1 MGRIVKKK
9 LSDSVLEEIGRMV
22 EAGELNR
29 GDKLPPQDQLA
40 AQLGVSRPSLREAL
54 RAMEMIG
61 AIEQRPGYGTVFL
74 GGVPVL
80 YAEQLSVPSIDDEAT
95 NIDLGVARRY
105 VETACVELAVD
116 RATTEEIDEMGRMI
130 NEMEQALKDDR
141 TDDYEVAD
149 INFHYLVAKASQN
162 QFLIHFSV
170 TIRGIM
176 ERFIRELFRIL
187 PNRYA
192 RSMTFHR
199 RIYEAIHQRERT
211 LAVEAMTSHI
221 DDILNGLK
229 TYYGGTSQEHSDAR
243 SEA

>member
-1 MGRIVKKK
+1 MARVVKKK

-22 EAGELNR
+22 KAGELKR

-80 YAEQLSVPSIDDEAT
+80 YAEHLSVPSIDDEAT

-130 NEMEQALKDDR
+130 DDMEQALKDDR
-141 TDDYEVAD
+141 KDDYEVAD

-176 ERFIRELFRIL
+176 ERFIMEIFQIL
-187 PNRYA
+187 PNRYG
-192 RSMTFHR
+192 RSMEFHR
-199 RIYEAIHQRERT
+199 RIYEAIRQRDKKM
-211 LAVEAMTSHI
+211 AVKAMMSHI
-221 DDILNGLK
+221 DDILGGLK
-229 TYYGGTSQEHSDAR
+229 TYYGEKNQER
-243 SEA
+243 

>member
-1 MGRIVKKK
+1 MRVIKKK

-22 EAGELNR
+22 KTGELKR

-54 RAMEMIG
+54 RTMEMLG

-74 GGVPVL
+74 GGVPVI
-80 YAEQLSVPSIDDEAT
+80 YAEHLNVPSIDDETT

-105 VETACVELAVD
+105 VETACVELAVENV
-116 RATTEEIDEMGRMI
+116 TTEEIIEMGRIIDDMDR
-130 NEMEQALKDDR
+130 ALKDDR
-141 TDDYEVAD
+141 KDDYEVAD

-176 ERFIRELFRIL
+176 ERFIMEIFKIL
-187 PNRYA
+187 PNRYG
-192 RSMTFHR
+192 RSMEFHR
-199 RIYEAIHQRERT
+199 KIYEAVRKGNKKM
-211 LAVEAMTSHI
+211 AVKAMTSHI
-221 DDILNGLK
+221 DDILEGLK
-229 TYYGGTSQEHSDAR
+229 TYYGGKDERCSDQS
-243 SEA
+243 SEL

>member
-1 MGRIVKKK
+1 LGRIVKKK

-22 EAGELNR
+22 DAGELKR

-40 AQLGVSRPSLREAL
+40 TQLGVSRPSLREAL

-80 YAEQLSVPSIDDEAT
+80 YAEHLSIPSIDDKAT

-105 VETACVELAVD
+105 VETACVELAVE
-116 RATTEEIDEMGRMI
+116 RATTEEIHEMGRMVDD
-130 NEMEQALKDDR
+130 MDQALKDDR
-141 TDDYEVAD
+141 KDDYEVAD

-176 ERFIRELFRIL
+176 ERFIMEIFKIL
-187 PNRYA
+187 PNRYG
-192 RSMTFHR
+192 RSMEFHR
-199 RIYEAIHQRERT
+199 RIYEAIRQRDKKK
-211 LAVEAMTSHI
+211 AVKAMTSHI
-221 DDILNGLK
+221 DDILVGLN
-229 TYYGGTSQEHSDAR
+229 TYYGGENQEHSD
-243 SEA
+243 E